1 MTLNSITAL
10 KYLDDIAHG
19 RKMSYDA
26 HELKKIVERDLEVL
40 EILKKWVLV
49 EETNDE
55 LFPYDISV
63 RRAYV
68 SSGSVL
74 ELSKEEYELLKEWL
88 EK

>member
-1 MTLNSITAL
+1 MAKQKKMTKDKIIL
-10 KYLDDIAHG
+10 K
-19 RKMSYDA
+19 
-26 HELKKIVERDLEVL
+26 
-40 EILKKWVLV
+40 ILKKWLIV

-74 ELSKEEYELLKEWL
+74 ELSKEEYETLKKWL
-88 EK
+88 EKGKR